1 MSDPAQKALG
11 PAPVTMTQRIVS
23 LSLHIVTASTIA
35 FAMAGVAALNLSG
48 RLSVI
53 VATGPSTVNRIVSV
67 MMCGSGHRRFAGGRA
82 APHAACRRRGRRG
95 SAPPPRTERRSR
107 RRGAGG
113 HGRRRASR
121 RCCDRRPEEHTSELQ
136 SLMRIS
142 YAFSYLKKKKE
153 SKKRL

>member
-1 MSDPAQKALG
+1 MCGFVIRVLCYIVIFFFSSRRRHTRCAL
-11 PAPVTMTQRIVS
+11 VT
-23 LSLHIVTASTIA
+23 
-35 FAMAGVAALNLSG
+35 GVQTCAL
-48 RLSVI
+48 
-53 VATGPSTVNRIVSV
+53 PVNRIVSV